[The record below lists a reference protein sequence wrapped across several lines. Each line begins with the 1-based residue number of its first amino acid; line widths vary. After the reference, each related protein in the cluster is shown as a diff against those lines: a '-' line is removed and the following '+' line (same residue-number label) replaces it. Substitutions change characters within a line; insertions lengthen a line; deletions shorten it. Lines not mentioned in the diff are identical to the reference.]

1 MEPRHWSADKVRNAF
16 LEYCTSKSYTPW
28 PSGPVVRV
36 DDPRPLFAPDEAVMD
51 QLKLTS
57 PVSPVFYTQRRI
69 SVGGANSELVGKE
82 TQTLREMCG
91 TLRFGDENCLKEDAI
106 KFSWNLL
113 TEVYNLSP
121 DRLYVTYFEAD
132 GSANVVSDIESK
144 HLWLQYL
151 PIERVSGD
159 KDSAWKMGDTG
170 PCGPCTK
177 ILYDIVGN
185 RDSDSL
191 SNGADATCVEICH
204 IVFIQFNEISESSL
218 TSLAR
223 QHIGTEMA
231 LENLSYI
238 LQNKTC
244 LYDSDIFVP
253 LFDMIYKK
261 LSNTGIQPYSGKM
274 GSDDTGKVDMAYRVI
289 ADHIRTLSFAIVDG
303 SLPGNGRTEKLIRCL
318 FRRAL
323 YFGRTKMKAERGF
336 LGRLVQS
343 DVLPALRTIEKKIKD
358 LIEDEETWCENSIS
372 KKNGTFFCTRCRM
385 LMRNASD
392 IVEHFGNSYHRRF
405 LVSTID
411 EQKLYC
417 LGCRTDFSS
426 ITEAENHS
434 HETEETGITIFCEE
448 LPPREGHGGELTPFV
463 VAGEGSEMMDDVAHS
478 SDEEIGEADEYWDW
492 SSSSEESDDDD
503 EPYVPPE
510 KNDMFAP
517 IVKCGLL
524 DVYNTDKDNL
534 DYLVEPRYK
543 LRLLAHARTLKNV
556 CPKAEVR
563 SQLRDKYII
572 AEAVTEEVALS
583 RVNDA
588 ISKYEKHGY
597 LSRPARKIV
606 FEPLLGHI
614 CLEKKEGFHNYS
626 PAKSR
631 RMYLILL
638 VIQRLLKNKKQ
649 AIRENSLH
657 YIYPSTFA
665 EEGLKPDQ
673 LGKRIR
679 KAVTEITLLLQIVRE
694 SLLLR
699 PSPKGLISGDVQC
712 YIEDKLLCDGTLGGD
727 SGSIIPSEVDLI
739 SSIKADEGT
748 KYVLVLEKDT
758 IFHYLVGM
766 SFPESESC
774 ILVCGKGHPDVATRI
789 LLRKL
794 KDHFPKE
801 IPFYCL
807 VDCNPSGSII
817 YSTYCF
823 GSEERSHDNIF
834 LTVPE
839 LQFLGLFPSDVD
851 PKFLRN
857 LTESD
862 LTKLENILAKGY
874 LPNTETTRF
883 LKTNLALMKDSGKV
897 DLDVLMENDMLL
909 GVIRS
914 RIEAFQDEAK
924 VHMT

>member
-303 SLPGNGRTEKLIRCL
+303 SLP
-318 FRRAL
+318 
-323 YFGRTKMKAERGF
+323 
-336 LGRLVQS
+336 
-343 DVLPALRTIEKKIKD
+343 
-358 LIEDEETWCENSIS
+358 
-372 KKNGTFFCTRCRM
+372 
-385 LMRNASD
+385 
-392 IVEHFGNSYHRRF
+392 
-405 LVSTID
+405 
-411 EQKLYC
+411 
-417 LGCRTDFSS
+417 
-426 ITEAENHS
+426 
-434 HETEETGITIFCEE
+434 
-448 LPPREGHGGELTPFV
+448 
-463 VAGEGSEMMDDVAHS
+463 DDVAHS

>member
-303 SLPGNGRTEKLIRCL
+303 SLPGNGRTEKLIS
-318 FRRAL
+318 
-323 YFGRTKMKAERGF
+323 
-336 LGRLVQS
+336 LVQS

-417 LGCRTDFSS
+417 LGC
-426 ITEAENHS
+426 H
-434 HETEETGITIFCEE
+434 
-448 LPPREGHGGELTPFV
+448 
-463 VAGEGSEMMDDVAHS
+463 DVAHS